1 MEMEMEVGSV
11 VYRAGAGAGAG
22 GEGTSGMVMEPEV
35 AHKPGFV
42 DVLWEGAEGARQTS
56 ISELSLQPVSV
67 SVSESAPETVTGT
80 GTGTAPVVVAGAGGA
95 GTGTSPRSR
104 ISVEEVRMN
113 LELMS
118 IVDPE
123 LCELKEI
130 IDLDTMSSEQLE
142 QFNQLL
148 ASTQDPASNGTDYKL
163 PEIEISTDFPESSIL
178 KYFGQRP
185 EAPFAR

>member
-1 MEMEMEVGSV
+1 MEVGSV

-67 SVSESAPETVTGT
+67 SVS

>member
-1 MEMEMEVGSV
+1 M

-42 DVLWEGAEGARQTS
+42 DVLWEGAEGVRQTS
-56 ISELSLQPVSV
+56 ISELSLQPLSVSV

-80 GTGTAPVVVAGAGGA
+80 GTMNAPMVVAGAGGA

-123 LCELKEI
+123 LCELKEN

-142 QFNQLL
+142 QFNKLL

-163 PEIEISTDFPESSIL
+163 PEIDISTDFPESSIL
-178 KYFGQRP
+178 KYFGLRP